1 MVARSIAV
9 GYAVRVAYSVLCQLQ
24 KCRASS
30 IDKAH
35 SKWSHINS
43 LLKAPLLFK
52 EDNAKQTLFATAGV
66 LAPQRS
72 AEGLTTK

>member
-1 MVARSIAV
+1 MVTRRMDAIHPAW
-9 GYAVRVAYSVLCQLQ
+9 VANSVLCQLQ
-24 KCRASS
+24 TSRASS

-43 LLKAPLLFK
+43 LLKAPPLFK
-52 EDNAKQTLFATAGV
+52 EDNAKQALFATAGA